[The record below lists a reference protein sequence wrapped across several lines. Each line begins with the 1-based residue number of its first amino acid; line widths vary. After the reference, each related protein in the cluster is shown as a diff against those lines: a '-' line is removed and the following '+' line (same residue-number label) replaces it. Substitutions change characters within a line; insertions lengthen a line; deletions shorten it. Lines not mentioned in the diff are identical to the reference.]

1 MKPLTNVWLDTL
13 VEFDDVLDYISLNLN
28 ILKEN
33 AETADFINPV
43 IRKKY
48 SADVD
53 FMKQFFERAEYLARG
68 EDLGQS

>member
-13 VEFDDVLDYISLNLN
+13 TEFDDVLDYISINLST
-28 ILKEN
+28 LKEN
-33 AETADFINPV
+33 AETADFINPA
-43 IRKKY
+43 IRKRY
-48 SADVD
+48 AADVD